1 MCGISTATASQ
12 SRMARIQQLFPEAI
26 SAQRSTATPVSIAAW
41 DPVINGL
48 TNQDLYW
55 YGSREGLSYRVRTPL
70 SSSVCRYAIAGGL
83 PDPAEQAVVEAES
96 MAVDA
101 GRPRLGQ
108 TDVYMGSRA
117 TIRKTIAFAKTG
129 DYSIALRGRGTPLG
143 GVYPQIRISLDGERC
158 GSVTTDG
165 EEWGTYQIITHVAKG
180 EHVLQL
186 SFVNDAW
193 APEKGE
199 DRNTWVDKVTYGPAP
214 AMRSKRL
221 LSPAALVRV
230 PLGKGFYLLDQVR
243 WTDSTSEKAGR
254 YISNILT
261 NLSCEFGPRAGATV
275 IAGDQMQPEQGTRLF
290 RRQAGALRL
299 GTNGT
304 VYALVHFAKTRTY
317 HFAVSAS
324 GTEAGGEF
332 PNIDVSIDGAK
343 IGSAMLARPGWQTL
357 RLAAEVSAGEH
368 KVQLSFTNDFYDPPA
383 DRNLAIDRVEI
394 R

>member
-1 MCGISTATASQ
+1 
-12 SRMARIQQLFPEAI
+12 
-26 SAQRSTATPVSIAAW
+26 
-41 DPVINGL
+41 
-48 TNQDLYW
+48 
-55 YGSREGLSYRVRTPL
+55 
-70 SSSVCRYAIAGGL
+70 
-83 PDPAEQAVVEAES
+83 
-96 MAVDA
+96 
-101 GRPRLGQ
+101 
-108 TDVYMGSRA
+108 MG
-117 TIRKTIAFAKTG
+117 
-129 DYSIALRGRGTPLG
+129 P
-143 GVYPQIRISLDGERC
+143 GE
-158 GSVTTDG
+158 
-165 EEWGTYQIITHVAKG
+165 
-180 EHVLQL
+180 
-186 SFVNDAW
+186 
-193 APEKGE
+193 GE